1 MLQLRVRAGCLDF
14 GINLEKTASVQE
26 VKVASTAGCDIDP
39 ELMKVIYKGRVLKD
53 EETLDALSIQSGEA
67 LHIAKGTAKP
77 GYHPKAVPISDVEI
91 QLKGPGGG
99 EVRVPV
105 KLHDWVAD
113 LRKVAS
119 ARFEEKDVHLLF
131 KGKMLKDGSSLE
143 ACGVTAGATVRV
155 ARRHVEPEPPVA
167 PVQTAVAAV
176 ADAAE
181 SNVMPMAW
189 GETAAAADLRTA
201 LDGLGL
207 PPQQA
212 RALLQMAQSRPA
224 ESPAEMQARWAR
236 EAADMTRQVRGYL
249 ERSEQSGEMDEE
261 LLTEISSDISRTLAE
276 ARGRGAPV
284 PNAAVFV
291 DRAVARMRQAK
302 ARKERLDREASGIDP
317 EIEEAFAAAEQSVSA
332 AQRAPRRLGDA

>member
-53 EETLDALSIQSGEA
+53 EETLDALCIQSGEA

-77 GYHPKAVPISDVEI
+77 GYDPKAVPISDVEI

-99 EVRVPV
+99 DVRVPV
-105 KLHDWVAD
+105 RLGDGVAD

-119 ARFEEKDVHLLF
+119 SHFEEKDVHLLF
-131 KGKMLKDGSSLE
+131 KGKMLKDGASLE

-155 ARRHVEPEPPVA
+155 ARRQVEPRHDPPTA
-167 PVQTAVAAV
+167 PVPTEVASV
-176 ADAAE
+176 

-189 GETAAAADLRTA
+189 GETSDLRTA

-212 RALLQMAQSRPA
+212 LALLQMAQSRPA

-249 ERSEQSGEMDEE
+249 ERSGEMDEE

-302 ARKERLDREASGIDP
+302 ARQERLDREASGIDP